1 MAKILRIITRLNVG
15 GPAIHAILLD
25 SELNKNGHT
34 DILVTG
40 TVSDSEGDMFYL
52 AKDKGVTPVVVSDLG
67 REISF
72 KKDLK
77 AFFALYKLMRKEKPD
92 IVHTHTAKA
101 GTLGRLA
108 AILAGV
114 PVKVH
119 TFHGHIF
126 DGYFSPFRAKIF
138 ILIEKLLALFTD
150 RVVVL
155 SDSVKNDIVNRLKI
169 SSPDKS
175 VVVPLGLELEKFLNS
190 GPSKGN
196 FRRKLGVSDDMLLV
210 GIIGR
215 LVPIKNH
222 KVFLDAVRKIKDTD
236 SRMKVR
242 FVIVGDGELR
252 FELKAYTKKLNIEEM
267 VIFTGWVENL
277 AEVYVD
283 LDLVALTS
291 LNEGTPVS
299 LIEAMASSRAVIA
312 TDVGGIKDLITDN
325 VNGIL
330 VRSADAD
337 DISSKLIS
345 LLKDEERRKR
355 LGLNGRKMVMT
366 KYTKERLVKNIGSLY
381 DGLMVRR
388 AGDRC

>member
-1 MAKILRIITRLNVG
+1 MEKIIRIITRLNVG

-52 AKDKGVTPVVVSDLG
+52 AKDKCVTPVVVSDLG

-175 VVVPLGLELEKFLNS
+175 VVVPLGL
-190 GPSKGN
+190 
-196 FRRKLGVSDDMLLV
+196 
-210 GIIGR
+210 
-215 LVPIKNH
+215 
-222 KVFLDAVRKIKDTD
+222 
-236 SRMKVR
+236 
-242 FVIVGDGELR
+242 
-252 FELKAYTKKLNIEEM
+252 
-267 VIFTGWVENL
+267 
-277 AEVYVD
+277 
-283 LDLVALTS
+283 
-291 LNEGTPVS
+291 
-299 LIEAMASSRAVIA
+299 
-312 TDVGGIKDLITDN
+312 
-325 VNGIL
+325 
-330 VRSADAD
+330 
-337 DISSKLIS
+337 
-345 LLKDEERRKR
+345 
-355 LGLNGRKMVMT
+355 
-366 KYTKERLVKNIGSLY
+366 
-381 DGLMVRR
+381 
-388 AGDRC
+388 